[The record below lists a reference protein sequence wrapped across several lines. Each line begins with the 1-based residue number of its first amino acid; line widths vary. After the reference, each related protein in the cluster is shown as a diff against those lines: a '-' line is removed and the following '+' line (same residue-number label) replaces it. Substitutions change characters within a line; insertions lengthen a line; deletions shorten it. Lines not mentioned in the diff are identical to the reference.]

1 MFEQFIKERKL
12 LSNVSPA
19 TVEWYKQSLAWLG
32 TESPTDAQ
40 LKATVM
46 RMREQGLK
54 ATGCNCR
61 IRAINAYLKWAESP
75 HHTPPMKEPQLV
87 LPTFTAPQV
96 KMLLGWKAK
105 GFYQRRLHLLTLIL
119 LDTGCR
125 ISEATGIH
133 VQDVDLD
140 DLLLT
145 VTGGQQ
151 ATKSA
156 VLFRATQGVVRPHA
170 GVFVHS
176 PSPTFAKEA
185 TEIDGFVGFSRVNS
199 LGCHT

>member
-1 MFEQFIKERKL
+1 M
-12 LSNVSPA
+12 
-19 TVEWYKQSLAWLG
+19 YKQSLAWLG

-61 IRAINAYLKWAESP
+61 IRAIKAYLKWAGSP
-75 HHTPPMKEPQLV
+75 HHIPQMKEPQLV
-87 LPTFTAPQV
+87 LPTFTASQV

-105 GFYQRRLHLLTLIL
+105 GFYHRRLHLLTLIL

-133 VQDVDLD
+133 VQDVDLEN
-140 DLLLT
+140 LLLT
-145 VTGGQQ
+145 VTGEGSKQRKVPFSFELRK
-151 ATKSA
+151 A
-156 VLFRATQGVVRPHA
+156 LFRQTREFCPQP
-170 GVFVHS
+170 
-176 PSPTFAKEA
+176 
-185 TEIDGFVGFSRVNS
+185 
-199 LGCHT
+199 